1 MHAKARRREV
11 GVFVND
17 ALQSVFKER
26 SSEVDE
32 QPEGQIHQAKVGQKL
47 FGMNR
52 VDVFDRLQ
60 FYDQLTIDKQIQPKP
75 LVE

>member
-11 GVFVND
+11 GVLVDD
-17 ALQSVFKER
+17 ALEAVLQEGCA
-26 SSEVDE
+26 EV
-32 QPEGQIHQAKVGQKL
+32 VGQEL

-60 FYDQLTIDKQIQPKP
+60 FDDQLSIDQQIQPKAFVKLYP
-75 LVE
+75 IVTPQ